1 MRIIKML
8 GLAAVAAVAAMA
20 FVGATSASADTICT
34 NLTIADSGE
43 CPAASRLALP
53 QTITATSSNAT
64 LTAEGFEPVTCT
76 ESTVSG
82 EAKTNDGPHTQ
93 ILGLINSLSFKKCSG
108 LCTEVNKGG
117 NIENLPYLVEALAL
131 TLLWHVKKEPTATK
145 NLAATLEHCTIFN
158 VSCLFESANALLT
171 FDPASGTTPAKLLA
185 INVPLTG
192 TSGFPCPSSGKWNA
206 TYTITAPKGGL
217 VNLTALP

>member
-1 MRIIKML
+1 MRIIKTL
-8 GLAAVAAVAAMA
+8 GLAAVAAMAAMA

-34 NLTIADSGE
+34 NLTIPDSGE
-43 CPAASRLALP
+43 CPLASRLALP
-53 QTITATSSNAT
+53 QTITAKSTNAT
-64 LTAEGFEPVTCT
+64 LTSSGIEPVTC

-93 ILGLINSLSFKKCSG
+93 ILGLINSLTFTNCKG
-108 LCTEVNKGG
+108 GCTAVNGGG

-131 TLLWHVKKEPTATK
+131 TLLWHVKKEPNGG

-158 VSCLFESANALLT
+158 VSCLFETSNALLT
-171 FDPASGTTPAKLLA
+171 FDPASGATPAKLLA
-185 INVPLTG
+185 INVPLVG
-192 TSGFPCPSSGKWNA
+192 ASGFPCPSSGTWNA
-206 TYTITAPKGGL
+206 TYTLTAPKGGL